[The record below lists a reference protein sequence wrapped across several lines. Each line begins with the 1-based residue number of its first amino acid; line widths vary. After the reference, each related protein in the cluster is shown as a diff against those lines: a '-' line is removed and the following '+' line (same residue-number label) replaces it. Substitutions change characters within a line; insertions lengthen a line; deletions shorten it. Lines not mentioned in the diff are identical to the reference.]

1 MVMKRNHT
9 IFLLIAAALGLSL
22 ESCNKEMFNQQL
34 YNEIIT
40 QQFPIDPIDDTHNWE
55 LSTRRSIVI
64 KANANMEN
72 MEKVMVLSKNPLT
85 SSDAQIMAEAEATT
99 EGGLHTLL
107 FAAPS
112 SQTSFY
118 AAVKTT
124 DKQYA
129 VVPFTTSNS
138 QVSFEDKTTGTLTS
152 DLDYYSFTYCFEENF
167 PEPGDY
173 DFNDCVMRMSVMP
186 GTKKNQ
192 VKLIVTLAAA
202 GAKRQI
208 AAAVRLKGCNA
219 DDIESVEIEE
229 GKAFDDGYPLTLR
242 SIPDG
247 STFQRG
253 RDEKQPVI
261 RLFEDAMWC
270 LIREQASDNGVLNRY
285 YVNVSRAESE
295 TYKRVDPVK
304 RTYIINFK
312 ESSSAASMLQNILTD
327 NLDPFI
333 VTPYNNNYWETHT
346 YQDRLAQVLY
356 EYHDQTSIHI
366 TWALGVPSGTF
377 RWPLEAK
384 LIGSYKDGVLTGAYR
399 KDGHSFGEWAA
410 KKENSRDW
418 FLYPTT
424 SEVY

>member
-9 IFLLIAAALGLSL
+9 IFLLLAAALGLSL
-22 ESCNKEMFNQQL
+22 ESCNKEMFDQQL
-34 YNEIIT
+34 YNKIIT

-295 TYKRVDPVK
+295 TFKKADPVK

-312 ESSSAASMLQNILTD
+312 ESSSAVSMLQNILTD

>member
-22 ESCNKEMFNQQL
+22 ESCNKEMFNQQV
-34 YNEIIT
+34 YDTIIT

>member
-1 MVMKRNHT
+1 MVMKRNNT
-9 IFLLIAAALGLSL
+9 ILLLIATALGLSL
-22 ESCNKEMFNQQL
+22 ESCNKEMFDQQV
-34 YNEIIT
+34 YDTIIT
-40 QQFPIDPIDDTHNWE
+40 QEFPIDPIDQTHNWE

-72 MEKVMVLSKNPLT
+72 MEKVMVLSKDPLT
-85 SSDAQIMAEAEATT
+85 STDAQIMAETAATT
-99 EGGLHTLL
+99 ESGLHTLL

-112 SQTSFY
+112 AQTTFY

-129 VVPFTTSNS
+129 VVPFTTSTRE
-138 QVSFEDKTTGTLTS
+138 VSFESKTVGTLKG

-202 GAKRQI
+202 GAKKQI
-208 AAAVRLKGCNA
+208 AAAVRLKGYKA
-219 DDIESVEIEE
+219 SDIESVEIEE
-229 GKAFDDGYPLTLR
+229 GNAFDDGYPLTPR

-247 STFQRG
+247 STFQQG
-253 RDEKQPVI
+253 RNGEPVI

-270 LIREQASDNGVLNRY
+270 LTREQPSDNGVLTRY
-285 YVNVSRAESE
+285 NVNVTRQENE
-295 TYKRVDPVK
+295 TNKKVEPVK

-312 ESSSAASMLQNILTD
+312 ETSNATSMLQNVLTD

-333 VTPYNNNYWETHT
+333 VVPYNSNYWETHT
-346 YQDRLAQVLY
+346 YQDRLAMVLY
-356 EYHDQTSIHI
+356 EYHDQTAIRI
-366 TWALGVPSGTF
+366 TWALCVPSGTF
-377 RWPLEAK
+377 RWPLEGL
-384 LIGSYKDGVLTGAYR
+384 LIGSYKNGILTGAYR
-399 KDGHSFGEWAA
+399 EFSHSFGEWAA

-418 FLYPTT
+418 FDYPTV

>member
-1 MVMKRNHT
+1 MKHNHT

-22 ESCNKEMFNQQL
+22 ESCNKEMFDQQL

-295 TYKRVDPVK
+295 TFKKADPVK

-377 RWPLEAK
+377 RWPLEGL
-384 LIGSYKDGVLTGAYR
+384 LIGTYKNSVLTGAYR
-399 KDGHSFGEWAA
+399 EFSHSFGEWAA

-418 FLYPTT
+418 FDYPTV

>member
-1 MVMKRNHT
+1 MKRNST

-34 YNEIIT
+34 YDEIIT

-64 KANANMEN
+64 KVNANMEN

-242 SIPDG
+242 TIPDG

-295 TYKRVDPVK
+295 TFKKADPVK

-377 RWPLEAK
+377 RWPLEGL
-384 LIGSYKDGVLTGAYR
+384 LIGTYKNGVLTGVYR
-399 KDGHSFGEWAA
+399 EPDHSFGQWAV

-418 FLYPTT
+418 FNYPTD

>member
-1 MVMKRNHT
+1 MVMKRNNT
-9 IFLLIAAALGLSL
+9 ILLLIATALGLSL
-22 ESCNKEMFNQQL
+22 ESCNKEMFDQQV
-34 YNEIIT
+34 YDTIIT
-40 QQFPIDPIDDTHNWE
+40 QEFPIDPIDQTHNWE

-72 MEKVMVLSKNPLT
+72 MEKVMVLSKDPLT
-85 SSDAQIMAEAEATT
+85 STDAQIMAETAATT

-112 SQTSFY
+112 AQTTFY

-129 VVPFTTSNS
+129 VVPFTTSTRE
-138 QVSFEDKTTGTLTS
+138 VSFESKTVGTLKG

-202 GAKRQI
+202 GAKKQI
-208 AAAVRLKGCNA
+208 AAAVRLKGYKA
-219 DDIESVEIEE
+219 SDIESVEIEE
-229 GKAFDDGYPLTLR
+229 GNAFDDGYPLTPR

-247 STFQRG
+247 STFQQG
-253 RDEKQPVI
+253 RNGEPVI

-270 LIREQASDNGVLNRY
+270 LTREQPSDNGVLTRY
-285 YVNVSRAESE
+285 NVNVTRQENE
-295 TYKRVDPVK
+295 TNKKVEPVK

-312 ESSSAASMLQNILTD
+312 ETSNATSMLQNVLTD

-333 VTPYNNNYWETHT
+333 VVPYNSNYWETHT
-346 YQDRLAQVLY
+346 YQDRLAMVLY
-356 EYHDQTSIHI
+356 EYHDQTAIRI
-366 TWALGVPSGTF
+366 TWALCVPSGTF
-377 RWPLEAK
+377 RWPLEGL
-384 LIGSYKDGVLTGAYR
+384 LIGSYKNGILTGAYR
-399 KDGHSFGEWAA
+399 EFSHSFGEWAA

-418 FLYPTT
+418 FDYPTV

>member
-1 MVMKRNHT
+1 MVMKHNHT

-22 ESCNKEMFNQQL
+22 ESCNKEMFDQQL

-55 LSTRRSIVI
+55 LSTRRSIII

-129 VVPFTTSNS
+129 VVPFTTSTRE
-138 QVSFEDKTTGTLTS
+138 VSFESKTVGTLKG

-202 GAKRQI
+202 GAKKQI
-208 AAAVRLKGCNA
+208 AAAVRLKGYKA
-219 DDIESVEIEE
+219 SDIESVEIEE
-229 GKAFDDGYPLTLR
+229 GNAFDDGYPLTPR

-247 STFQRG
+247 STFQQG
-253 RDEKQPVI
+253 RNGEPVI

-295 TYKRVDPVK
+295 TFKKADPVK

-377 RWPLEAK
+377 RWPLEGL
-384 LIGSYKDGVLTGAYR
+384 LIGTYKNSVLTGAYR
-399 KDGHSFGEWAA
+399 EFSHSFGEWAA

>member
-1 MVMKRNHT
+1 MKRNNT
-9 IFLLIAAALGLSL
+9 ILLLIATALGLSL
-22 ESCNKEMFNQQL
+22 ESCNKEMFDQQV
-34 YNEIIT
+34 YDTIIT
-40 QQFPIDPIDDTHNWE
+40 QEFPIDPIDQTHNWE

-72 MEKVMVLSKNPLT
+72 MEKVMVLSKDPLT
-85 SSDAQIMAEAEATT
+85 STDAQIMAETAATT

-112 SQTSFY
+112 AQTTFY

-202 GAKRQI
+202 GAKKQI
-208 AAAVRLKGCNA
+208 AAAVRLKGYKA
-219 DDIESVEIEE
+219 SDIESVEIEE
-229 GKAFDDGYPLTLR
+229 GNAFDDGYPLTPR

-247 STFQRG
+247 STFQQG
-253 RDEKQPVI
+253 RNGEPVI

-270 LIREQASDNGVLNRY
+270 LTREQPSDNGVLTRY
-285 YVNVSRAESE
+285 NVNVTRQENE
-295 TYKRVDPVK
+295 TNKKVDPVK

-312 ESSSAASMLQNILTD
+312 ETSNATSMLQNVLTD

-333 VTPYNNNYWETHT
+333 VVPYNSNYWETHT
-346 YQDRLAQVLY
+346 YQDRLAMVLY
-356 EYHDQTSIHI
+356 EYHDQTAIRI
-366 TWALGVPSGTF
+366 TWALCVPSGTF
-377 RWPLEAK
+377 RWPLEGL
-384 LIGSYKDGVLTGAYR
+384 LIGSYKNGILTGAYR
-399 KDGHSFGEWAA
+399 EFSHSFGEWAA

-418 FLYPTT
+418 FDYPTV

>member
-1 MVMKRNHT
+1 MVMKRNNT
-9 IFLLIAAALGLSL
+9 ILLLIATALGLSL
-22 ESCNKEMFNQQL
+22 ESCNKEMFDQQV
-34 YNEIIT
+34 YDTIIT
-40 QQFPIDPIDDTHNWE
+40 QEFPIDPIDQTHNWE

-85 SSDAQIMAEAEATT
+85 SSDAQIMAETAATT

-112 SQTSFY
+112 AQTTFY

-129 VVPFTTSNS
+129 VVPFTTSTRE
-138 QVSFEDKTTGTLTS
+138 VSFESKTVGTLKG

-202 GAKRQI
+202 GAKKQI
-208 AAAVRLKGCNA
+208 AAAVRLKGYKA
-219 DDIESVEIEE
+219 SDIESVEIEE
-229 GKAFDDGYPLTLR
+229 GNAFDDGYPLTPR

-247 STFQRG
+247 STFQQG
-253 RDEKQPVI
+253 RNGEPVI

-270 LIREQASDNGVLNRY
+270 LTREQPSDNGVLNRY

-295 TYKRVDPVK
+295 TFKKADPVK

-312 ESSSAASMLQNILTD
+312 ETSNATSMLQNVLTD

-333 VTPYNNNYWETHT
+333 VVPYNSNYWETHT
-346 YQDRLAQVLY
+346 YQDRLAMVLY
-356 EYHDQTSIHI
+356 EYHDQTAIRI
-366 TWALGVPSGTF
+366 TWALCVPSGTF
-377 RWPLEAK
+377 RWPLEGL
-384 LIGSYKDGVLTGAYR
+384 LIGSYKNGILTGAYR
-399 KDGHSFGEWAA
+399 EFSHSFGEWAA

-418 FLYPTT
+418 FDYPTV

>member
-1 MVMKRNHT
+1 MVMKRNNT
-9 IFLLIAAALGLSL
+9 ILLLIATALGLSL
-22 ESCNKEMFNQQL
+22 ESCNKEMFDQQV
-34 YNEIIT
+34 YDTIIT
-40 QQFPIDPIDDTHNWE
+40 QEFPIDPIDQTHNWE

-64 KANANMEN
+64 KANASMEN
-72 MEKVMVLSKNPLT
+72 MEKVMVLSKDPLT
-85 SSDAQIMAEAEATT
+85 STDAQIMAETAATT

-112 SQTSFY
+112 AQTTFY

-129 VVPFTTSNS
+129 VVPFTTSTRE
-138 QVSFEDKTTGTLTS
+138 VSFESKTVGTLKG

-202 GAKRQI
+202 GAKKQI
-208 AAAVRLKGCNA
+208 AAAVRLKGYKA
-219 DDIESVEIEE
+219 SDIESVEIEE
-229 GKAFDDGYPLTLR
+229 GNAFDDGYPLTPR

-247 STFQRG
+247 STFQQG
-253 RDEKQPVI
+253 RNGEPVI

-270 LIREQASDNGVLNRY
+270 LTREQPSDNGVLTRY
-285 YVNVSRAESE
+285 NVNVTRQENE
-295 TYKRVDPVK
+295 TNKKVEPVK

-312 ESSSAASMLQNILTD
+312 ETSNATSMLQNVLTD

-333 VTPYNNNYWETHT
+333 VVPYNSNYWETHT
-346 YQDRLAQVLY
+346 YQDRLAMVLY
-356 EYHDQTSIHI
+356 EYHDQTAIRI
-366 TWALGVPSGTF
+366 TWALCVPSGTF
-377 RWPLEAK
+377 RWPLEGL
-384 LIGSYKDGVLTGAYR
+384 LIGSYKNGILTGAYR
-399 KDGHSFGEWAA
+399 EFSHSFGEWAA

-418 FLYPTT
+418 FDYPTV

>member
-1 MVMKRNHT
+1 MKRNHT
-9 IFLLIAAALGLSL
+9 ILLIAAALGLSL
-22 ESCNKEMFNQQL
+22 ESCNKEMFNQDVYDQ
-34 YNEIIT
+34 IIT
-40 QQFPIDPIDDTHNWE
+40 QEFPIDPIDATHNWE
-55 LSTRRSIVI
+55 LSTRRSIII

-72 MEKVMVLSKNPLT
+72 MEKVMVLSKDPLT
-85 SSDAQIMAEAEATT
+85 STDAQIMAETAATT

-112 SQTSFY
+112 AQTTFY

-129 VVPFTTSNS
+129 VVPFTTSTRE
-138 QVSFEDKTTGTLTS
+138 VSFESKTVGTLKG

-202 GAKRQI
+202 GAKKQI
-208 AAAVRLKGCNA
+208 AAAVRLKGYKA
-219 DDIESVEIEE
+219 SDIESVEIEE
-229 GKAFDDGYPLTLR
+229 GNAFDDGYPLTPR

-247 STFQRG
+247 STFQQG
-253 RDEKQPVI
+253 RNGEPVI

-270 LIREQASDNGVLNRY
+270 LTREQPSDNGVLTRY
-285 YVNVSRAESE
+285 NVNVTRQENE
-295 TYKRVDPVK
+295 TNKKVDPVK

-312 ESSSAASMLQNILTD
+312 ETSNATSMLQNVLTD

-333 VTPYNNNYWETHT
+333 VVPYNSNYWETHT
-346 YQDRLAQVLY
+346 YQDRLAMVLY
-356 EYHDQTSIHI
+356 EYHDQTAIRI
-366 TWALGVPSGTF
+366 TWALCVPSGTF
-377 RWPLEAK
+377 RWPLEGL
-384 LIGSYKDGVLTGAYR
+384 LIGSYKNGILTGAYR
-399 KDGHSFGEWAA
+399 EFSHSFGEWAA

-418 FLYPTT
+418 FDYPTV

>member
-1 MVMKRNHT
+1 MVMKHNHT
-9 IFLLIAAALGLSL
+9 IFLLIATALGLSL
-22 ESCNKEMFNQQL
+22 ESCNKEMFDQQL

-64 KANANMEN
+64 KANASMEN

-85 SSDAQIMAEAEATT
+85 SSDAQIMAETAATT

-112 SQTSFY
+112 AQTTFY

-129 VVPFTTSNS
+129 VVPFTTSTRE
-138 QVSFEDKTTGTLTS
+138 VSFESKTVGTLKG

-202 GAKRQI
+202 GAKKQI
-208 AAAVRLKGCNA
+208 AAAVRLKGYKA
-219 DDIESVEIEE
+219 SDIESVEIEE
-229 GKAFDDGYPLTLR
+229 GNAFDDGYPLTPR

-247 STFQRG
+247 STFQQG
-253 RDEKQPVI
+253 RNGEPVI

-270 LIREQASDNGVLNRY
+270 LTREQPSDNGVLTRY
-285 YVNVSRAESE
+285 NVNVTRQENE
-295 TYKRVDPVK
+295 TNKKVDPVK

-312 ESSSAASMLQNILTD
+312 ETSNATSMLQNVLTD

-333 VTPYNNNYWETHT
+333 VVPYNSNYWETHT
-346 YQDRLAQVLY
+346 YQDRLAMVLY
-356 EYHDQTSIHI
+356 EYHDQTAIRI
-366 TWALGVPSGTF
+366 TWALCVPSGTF
-377 RWPLEAK
+377 RWPLEGL
-384 LIGSYKDGVLTGAYR
+384 LIGSYKNGILTGAYR
-399 KDGHSFGEWAA
+399 EFSHSFGEWAA

-418 FLYPTT
+418 FDYPTV

>member
-1 MVMKRNHT
+1 MKRNNT
-9 IFLLIAAALGLSL
+9 ILLLIATALGLSL
-22 ESCNKEMFNQQL
+22 ESCNKEMFDQQV
-34 YNEIIT
+34 YDTIIT
-40 QQFPIDPIDDTHNWE
+40 QEFPIDPIDQTHNWE

-72 MEKVMVLSKNPLT
+72 MEKVMVLSKDPLT
-85 SSDAQIMAEAEATT
+85 STDAQIMAETAATT

-112 SQTSFY
+112 AQTTFY

-129 VVPFTTSNS
+129 VVPFTTSTRE
-138 QVSFEDKTTGTLTS
+138 VSFESKTVGTLKG

-192 VKLIVTLAAA
+192 LKLIVTLAAA
-202 GAKRQI
+202 GAKKQI
-208 AAAVRLKGCNA
+208 AAAVRLKGYKA
-219 DDIESVEIEE
+219 SDIESVEIEE
-229 GKAFDDGYPLTLR
+229 GNAFDDGYPLTPR

-247 STFQRG
+247 STFQQG
-253 RDEKQPVI
+253 RNGEPVI

-270 LIREQASDNGVLNRY
+270 LTREQPSDNGVLTRY
-285 YVNVSRAESE
+285 NVNVTRQENE
-295 TYKRVDPVK
+295 TNKKVEPVK

-312 ESSSAASMLQNILTD
+312 ETSNATSMLQNVLTD

-333 VTPYNNNYWETHT
+333 VVPYNSNYWETHT
-346 YQDRLAQVLY
+346 YQDRLAMVLY
-356 EYHDQTSIHI
+356 EYHDQTAIRI
-366 TWALGVPSGTF
+366 TWALCVPSGTF
-377 RWPLEAK
+377 RWPLEGL
-384 LIGSYKDGVLTGAYR
+384 LIGSYKNGILTGAYR
-399 KDGHSFGEWAA
+399 EFSHSFGEWAA

-418 FLYPTT
+418 FDYPTV

>member
-22 ESCNKEMFNQQL
+22 ESCNKEMFDQQL
-34 YNEIIT
+34 YNKIIT

-295 TYKRVDPVK
+295 TFKKADPVK

>member
-9 IFLLIAAALGLSL
+9 IFLLLAAALGLSL

-34 YNEIIT
+34 YDEIIT

-173 DFNDCVMRMSVMP
+173 DFNDCVIRMSVMP

-295 TYKRVDPVK
+295 TFKKADPVK

>member
-1 MVMKRNHT
+1 MVMKHNHT
-9 IFLLIAAALGLSL
+9 IFLLIATALGLSL
-22 ESCNKEMFNQQL
+22 ESCNKEMFDQQV
-34 YNEIIT
+34 YDTIIT
-40 QQFPIDPIDDTHNWE
+40 QEVPIDPIDQTHNWE

-85 SSDAQIMAEAEATT
+85 SSDAQIMAETAATT

-112 SQTSFY
+112 AQTTFY

-129 VVPFTTSNS
+129 VVPFTTSTRE
-138 QVSFEDKTTGTLTS
+138 VSFESKTVGTLKG

-202 GAKRQI
+202 GAKKQI
-208 AAAVRLKGCNA
+208 AAAVRLKGYKA
-219 DDIESVEIEE
+219 SDIESVEIEE
-229 GKAFDDGYPLTLR
+229 GNAFDDGYPLTPR

-247 STFQRG
+247 STFQQG
-253 RDEKQPVI
+253 RNGEPVI

-270 LIREQASDNGVLNRY
+270 LTREQPSDNGVLTRY
-285 YVNVSRAESE
+285 NVNVTRQENE
-295 TYKRVDPVK
+295 TNKKVDPVK

-312 ESSSAASMLQNILTD
+312 ETSNATSMLQNVLTD

-333 VTPYNNNYWETHT
+333 VVPYNSNYWETHT
-346 YQDRLAQVLY
+346 YQDRLAMVLY
-356 EYHDQTSIHI
+356 EYHDQTAIRI
-366 TWALGVPSGTF
+366 TWALCVPSGTF
-377 RWPLEAK
+377 RWPLEGL
-384 LIGSYKDGVLTGAYR
+384 LIGSYKNGILTGAYR
-399 KDGHSFGEWAA
+399 EFSHSFGEWAA

-418 FLYPTT
+418 FDYPTV

>member
-9 IFLLIAAALGLSL
+9 IFLLLAAALGLSL

-129 VVPFTTSNS
+129 VVPFTTANS

-295 TYKRVDPVK
+295 TFKKADPVK

>member
-1 MVMKRNHT
+1 MVMKRNNT
-9 IFLLIAAALGLSL
+9 ILLLMATALGLSL
-22 ESCNKEMFNQQL
+22 ESCNKEMFDQQL

-64 KANANMEN
+64 KANASMEN

-85 SSDAQIMAEAEATT
+85 SSDAQIMAETAATT

-112 SQTSFY
+112 AQTTFY

-129 VVPFTTSNS
+129 VVPFTTSTRE
-138 QVSFEDKTTGTLTS
+138 VSFESKTVGTLKG

-202 GAKRQI
+202 GAKKQI
-208 AAAVRLKGCNA
+208 AAAVRLKGYKA
-219 DDIESVEIEE
+219 SDIESVEIEE
-229 GKAFDDGYPLTLR
+229 GNAFDDGYPLTPR

-247 STFQRG
+247 STFQQG
-253 RDEKQPVI
+253 RNGEPVI

-270 LIREQASDNGVLNRY
+270 LTREQPSDNGVLTRY
-285 YVNVSRAESE
+285 NVNVTRQENE
-295 TYKRVDPVK
+295 TNKKVDPVK

-312 ESSSAASMLQNILTD
+312 ETSNATSMLQNVLTD

-333 VTPYNNNYWETHT
+333 VVPYNSNYWETHT
-346 YQDRLAQVLY
+346 YQDRLAMVLY
-356 EYHDQTSIHI
+356 EYHDQTAIRI
-366 TWALGVPSGTF
+366 TWALCVPSGTF
-377 RWPLEAK
+377 RWPLEGL
-384 LIGSYKDGVLTGAYR
+384 LIGSYKNGILTGAYR
-399 KDGHSFGEWAA
+399 EFSHSFGEWAA

-418 FLYPTT
+418 FDYPTV

>member
-22 ESCNKEMFNQQL
+22 ESCNKEMFDQQL
-34 YNEIIT
+34 YNKIIT

-64 KANANMEN
+64 KANAN

-295 TYKRVDPVK
+295 TFKKADPVK

-312 ESSSAASMLQNILTD
+312 ESSNAASMLQNILTD

>member
-1 MVMKRNHT
+1 MVMKHNHT

-22 ESCNKEMFNQQL
+22 ESCNKEMFDQQL

-295 TYKRVDPVK
+295 TFKKADPVK

-377 RWPLEAK
+377 RWPLEGL
-384 LIGSYKDGVLTGAYR
+384 LIGTYKNSVLTGAYR
-399 KDGHSFGEWAA
+399 EFSHSFGEWAA

-418 FLYPTT
+418 FDYPTV

>member
-1 MVMKRNHT
+1 MKRNHT
-9 IFLLIAAALGLSL
+9 IFLLLAAALGLSL

-295 TYKRVDPVK
+295 TFKKADPVK

>member
-1 MVMKRNHT
+1 
-9 IFLLIAAALGLSL
+9 
-22 ESCNKEMFNQQL
+22 
-34 YNEIIT
+34 
-40 QQFPIDPIDDTHNWE
+40 
-55 LSTRRSIVI
+55 
-64 KANANMEN
+64 MEN
-72 MEKVMVLSKNPLT
+72 MEKVMVLSKDPLT
-85 SSDAQIMAEAEATT
+85 STDAQIMAETAATT

-112 SQTSFY
+112 AQTTFY

-129 VVPFTTSNS
+129 VVPFTTSTRE
-138 QVSFEDKTTGTLTS
+138 VSFESKTVGTLKG

-202 GAKRQI
+202 GAKKQI
-208 AAAVRLKGCNA
+208 AAAVRLKGYKA
-219 DDIESVEIEE
+219 SDIESVEIEE
-229 GKAFDDGYPLTLR
+229 GNAFDDGYPLTPR

-247 STFQRG
+247 STFQQG
-253 RDEKQPVI
+253 RNGEPVI

-270 LIREQASDNGVLNRY
+270 LTREQPSDNGVLTRY
-285 YVNVSRAESE
+285 NVNVTRQENE
-295 TYKRVDPVK
+295 TNKKVDPVK

-312 ESSSAASMLQNILTD
+312 ETSNATSMLQNVLTD

-333 VTPYNNNYWETHT
+333 VVPYNSNYWETHT
-346 YQDRLAQVLY
+346 YQDRLAMVLY
-356 EYHDQTSIHI
+356 EYHDQTAIRI
-366 TWALGVPSGTF
+366 TWALCVPSGTF
-377 RWPLEAK
+377 RWPLEGL
-384 LIGSYKDGVLTGAYR
+384 LIGSYKNGILTGAYR
-399 KDGHSFGEWAA
+399 EFSHSFGEWAA

-418 FLYPTT
+418 FDYPTV

>member
-1 MVMKRNHT
+1 MVMKRNST
-9 IFLLIAAALGLSL
+9 ILLLIAAALGLSL
-22 ESCNKEMFNQQL
+22 ESCNKEMFNQEI
-34 YNEIIT
+34 YDTIIT
-40 QQFPIDPIDDTHNWE
+40 QEFPIDPIDQTHNWE
-55 LSTRRSIVI
+55 QSTRRSIII
-64 KANANMEN
+64 KANASMEN
-72 MEKVMVLSKNPLT
+72 MEKVMVLSANPLT
-85 SSDAQIMAEAEATT
+85 SSDAQIMAEEAATT
-99 EGGLHTLL
+99 EGSLHTLL

-247 STFQRG
+247 STFQQG
-253 RDEKQPVI
+253 RNGEPVI

-270 LIREQASDNGVLNRY
+270 LTREQPSDNGVLTRY
-285 YVNVSRAESE
+285 NVNVTRQENE
-295 TYKRVDPVK
+295 TNKKVEPVK

-312 ESSSAASMLQNILTD
+312 ETSNATSMLQNVLTD

-333 VTPYNNNYWETHT
+333 VVPYNSNYWETHT
-346 YQDRLAQVLY
+346 YQDRLAMVLY
-356 EYHDQTSIHI
+356 EYHDQTAIRI
-366 TWALGVPSGTF
+366 TWALCVPSGTF
-377 RWPLEAK
+377 RWPLEGL
-384 LIGSYKDGVLTGAYR
+384 LIGSYKNGILTGAYR
-399 KDGHSFGEWAA
+399 EFSHSFGEWAA

>member
-1 MVMKRNHT
+1 MVMKHNHT
-9 IFLLIAAALGLSL
+9 IFLLIATALGLSL
-22 ESCNKEMFNQQL
+22 ESCNKEMFDQQV
-34 YNEIIT
+34 YDTIIT
-40 QQFPIDPIDDTHNWE
+40 QEFPIDPIDQTHNWE

-64 KANANMEN
+64 KANASMEN

-85 SSDAQIMAEAEATT
+85 SSDAQIMAETAATT

-112 SQTSFY
+112 AQTTFY

-129 VVPFTTSNS
+129 VVPFTTSTRE
-138 QVSFEDKTTGTLTS
+138 VSFESKTVGTLKG

-202 GAKRQI
+202 GAKKQI
-208 AAAVRLKGCNA
+208 AAAVRLKGYKA
-219 DDIESVEIEE
+219 SDIESVEIEE
-229 GKAFDDGYPLTLR
+229 GNAFDDGYPLTPR

-247 STFQRG
+247 STFQQG
-253 RDEKQPVI
+253 RNGEPVI

-270 LIREQASDNGVLNRY
+270 LTREQPSDNGVLTRY
-285 YVNVSRAESE
+285 NVNVTRQENE
-295 TYKRVDPVK
+295 TNKKVDPVK

-312 ESSSAASMLQNILTD
+312 ETSNATSMLQNVLTD

-333 VTPYNNNYWETHT
+333 VVPYNSNYWETHT
-346 YQDRLAQVLY
+346 YQDRLAMVLY
-356 EYHDQTSIHI
+356 EYHDQTAIRI
-366 TWALGVPSGTF
+366 TWALCVPSGTF
-377 RWPLEAK
+377 RWPLEGL
-384 LIGSYKDGVLTGAYR
+384 LIGSYKNGILTGAYR
-399 KDGHSFGEWAA
+399 EFSHSFGEWAA

-418 FLYPTT
+418 FDYPTV

>member
-1 MVMKRNHT
+1 MKRNNT
-9 IFLLIAAALGLSL
+9 ILLLIATALGLSL
-22 ESCNKEMFNQQL
+22 ESCNKEMFDQQV
-34 YNEIIT
+34 YDTIIT
-40 QQFPIDPIDDTHNWE
+40 QEFPIDPIDQTHNWE

-72 MEKVMVLSKNPLT
+72 MEKVMVLSKDPLT
-85 SSDAQIMAEAEATT
+85 STDAQIMAETAATT

-112 SQTSFY
+112 AQTTFY

-129 VVPFTTSNS
+129 VVPFTTSTRE
-138 QVSFEDKTTGTLTS
+138 VSFESKTVGTLKG

-202 GAKRQI
+202 GAKKQI
-208 AAAVRLKGCNA
+208 AAAVRLKGYKA
-219 DDIESVEIEE
+219 SDIESVEIEE
-229 GKAFDDGYPLTLR
+229 GNAFDDGYPLTPR

-247 STFQRG
+247 STFQQG
-253 RDEKQPVI
+253 RNGEPVI

-270 LIREQASDNGVLNRY
+270 LTREQPSDNGLLTRY
-285 YVNVSRAESE
+285 NVNVTRQENE
-295 TYKRVDPVK
+295 TNKKVEPVK

-312 ESSSAASMLQNILTD
+312 ETSNATSMLQNVLTD

-333 VTPYNNNYWETHT
+333 VVPYNSNYWETHT
-346 YQDRLAQVLY
+346 YQDRLAMVLY
-356 EYHDQTSIHI
+356 EYHDQTAIRI
-366 TWALGVPSGTF
+366 TWALCVPSGTF
-377 RWPLEAK
+377 RWPLEGL
-384 LIGSYKDGVLTGAYR
+384 LIGSYKNGILTGAYR
-399 KDGHSFGEWAA
+399 EFSHSFGEWAA

-418 FLYPTT
+418 FDYPTV

>member
-1 MVMKRNHT
+1 MKRNNT
-9 IFLLIAAALGLSL
+9 ILLLIATALGLSL
-22 ESCNKEMFNQQL
+22 ESCNKEMFDQQV
-34 YNEIIT
+34 YDTIIT
-40 QQFPIDPIDDTHNWE
+40 QEFPIDPIDQTHNWE

-64 KANANMEN
+64 KANASMEN
-72 MEKVMVLSKNPLT
+72 MEKVMVLSKDPLT
-85 SSDAQIMAEAEATT
+85 SSDAQIMAETAATT

-112 SQTSFY
+112 AQTTFY

-129 VVPFTTSNS
+129 VVPFTTSTRE
-138 QVSFEDKTTGTLTS
+138 VSFESKTVGTLKG

-202 GAKRQI
+202 GAKKQI
-208 AAAVRLKGCNA
+208 AAAVRLKGYKA
-219 DDIESVEIEE
+219 SDIESVEIEE
-229 GKAFDDGYPLTLR
+229 GNAFDDGYPLTPR

-247 STFQRG
+247 STFQQG
-253 RDEKQPVI
+253 RNGEPVI

-270 LIREQASDNGVLNRY
+270 LTREQPSDNGVLTRY
-285 YVNVSRAESE
+285 NVNVTRQENE
-295 TYKRVDPVK
+295 TNKKVDPVK

-312 ESSSAASMLQNILTD
+312 ETSNATSMLQNVLTD

-333 VTPYNNNYWETHT
+333 VVPYNSNYWETHT
-346 YQDRLAQVLY
+346 YQDRLAMVLY
-356 EYHDQTSIHI
+356 EYHDQTAIRI
-366 TWALGVPSGTF
+366 TWALCVPSGTF
-377 RWPLEAK
+377 RWPLEGL
-384 LIGSYKDGVLTGAYR
+384 LIGTYKNSVLTGVYR
-399 KDGHSFGEWAA
+399 EPSHSFGQWAV

-418 FLYPTT
+418 FDYPTD

>member
-1 MVMKRNHT
+1 MKRNNT
-9 IFLLIAAALGLSL
+9 ILLLIATALGLSL
-22 ESCNKEMFNQQL
+22 ESCNKEMFDQQV
-34 YNEIIT
+34 YDTIIT
-40 QQFPIDPIDDTHNWE
+40 QEFPIDPIDQTHNWE

-72 MEKVMVLSKNPLT
+72 MEKVMVLSKDPLT
-85 SSDAQIMAEAEATT
+85 STDAQIMAETAATT

-112 SQTSFY
+112 AQTTFY

-129 VVPFTTSNS
+129 VVPFTTSTRE
-138 QVSFEDKTTGTLTS
+138 VSFESKTVGTLKG

-202 GAKRQI
+202 GAKKQI
-208 AAAVRLKGCNA
+208 AAAVRLKGYKA
-219 DDIESVEIEE
+219 SDIESVEIEE
-229 GKAFDDGYPLTLR
+229 GNAFDDGYPLTPR

-247 STFQRG
+247 STFQQG
-253 RDEKQPVI
+253 RNGEPVI

-270 LIREQASDNGVLNRY
+270 LTREQPSDNGVLTRY
-285 YVNVSRAESE
+285 NVNVTRQENE
-295 TYKRVDPVK
+295 TNKKVDHVK

-312 ESSSAASMLQNILTD
+312 ETSNATSMLQNVLTD

-333 VTPYNNNYWETHT
+333 VVPYNSNYWETHT
-346 YQDRLAQVLY
+346 YQDRLAMVLY
-356 EYHDQTSIHI
+356 EYHDQTAIRI
-366 TWALGVPSGTF
+366 TWALCVPSGTF
-377 RWPLEAK
+377 RWPLEGL
-384 LIGSYKDGVLTGAYR
+384 LIGSYKNGILTGAYR
-399 KDGHSFGEWAA
+399 EFSHSFGEWAA

-418 FLYPTT
+418 FDYPTV

>member
-1 MVMKRNHT
+1 MKSNHT

-129 VVPFTTSNS
+129 VVPFTTANS
-138 QVSFEDKTTGTLTS
+138 QVSFEDKMTGTLTS

-295 TYKRVDPVK
+295 TFKKADPVK

-312 ESSSAASMLQNILTD
+312 ESSNAASMLQNILTD

>member
-1 MVMKRNHT
+1 MVMKHNHT
-9 IFLLIAAALGLSL
+9 IFLLIATALGLSL
-22 ESCNKEMFNQQL
+22 ESCNKEMFDQQV
-34 YNEIIT
+34 YDTIIT
-40 QQFPIDPIDDTHNWE
+40 QEFPIDPIDQTHNWE

-85 SSDAQIMAEAEATT
+85 SSDAQIMAETAATT

-112 SQTSFY
+112 AQTTFY

-129 VVPFTTSNS
+129 VVPFTTSTRE
-138 QVSFEDKTTGTLTS
+138 VSFESKTVGTLKG

-202 GAKRQI
+202 GAKKQI
-208 AAAVRLKGCNA
+208 AAAVRLKGYKA
-219 DDIESVEIEE
+219 SDIESVEIEE
-229 GKAFDDGYPLTLR
+229 GNAFDDGYPLTPR

-247 STFQRG
+247 STFQQG
-253 RDEKQPVI
+253 RNGEPVI

-270 LIREQASDNGVLNRY
+270 LTREQPSDNGVLTRY
-285 YVNVSRAESE
+285 NVNVTRQENE
-295 TYKRVDPVK
+295 TNKKVDPVK

-312 ESSSAASMLQNILTD
+312 ETSNATSMLQNVLTD

-333 VTPYNNNYWETHT
+333 VVPYNSNYWETHT
-346 YQDRLAQVLY
+346 YQDRLAMVLY
-356 EYHDQTSIHI
+356 EYHDQTAIRI
-366 TWALGVPSGTF
+366 TWALCVPSGTF
-377 RWPLEAK
+377 RWPLEGL
-384 LIGSYKDGVLTGAYR
+384 LIGSYKNGILTGAYR
-399 KDGHSFGEWAA
+399 EFSHSFGEWAA

-418 FLYPTT
+418 FDYPTV

>member
-1 MVMKRNHT
+1 MVMKRNNT
-9 IFLLIAAALGLSL
+9 ILLLIATALGLSL
-22 ESCNKEMFNQQL
+22 ESCNKEMFDQQV
-34 YNEIIT
+34 YDTIIT
-40 QQFPIDPIDDTHNWE
+40 QEFPIDPIDQTHNWE

-72 MEKVMVLSKNPLT
+72 MEKVMVLSKDPLT
-85 SSDAQIMAEAEATT
+85 STDAQIMAETAATT

-112 SQTSFY
+112 AQTTFY

-129 VVPFTTSNS
+129 VVPFTTSTRE
-138 QVSFEDKTTGTLTS
+138 VSFESKTVGTLKG

-192 VKLIVTLAAA
+192 TLAAA
-202 GAKRQI
+202 GAKKQI
-208 AAAVRLKGCNA
+208 AAAVRLKGYKA
-219 DDIESVEIEE
+219 SDIESVEIEE
-229 GKAFDDGYPLTLR
+229 GNAFDDGYPLTPR

-247 STFQRG
+247 STFQQG
-253 RDEKQPVI
+253 RNGEPVI

-270 LIREQASDNGVLNRY
+270 LTREQPSDNGVLTRY
-285 YVNVSRAESE
+285 NVNVTRQENE
-295 TYKRVDPVK
+295 TNKKVDPVK

-312 ESSSAASMLQNILTD
+312 ETSNATSMLQNVLTD

-333 VTPYNNNYWETHT
+333 VVPYNSNYWETHT
-346 YQDRLAQVLY
+346 YQDRLAMVLY
-356 EYHDQTSIHI
+356 EYHDQTAIRI
-366 TWALGVPSGTF
+366 TWALCVPSGTF
-377 RWPLEAK
+377 RWPLEGL
-384 LIGSYKDGVLTGAYR
+384 LIGSYKNGILTGAYR
-399 KDGHSFGEWAA
+399 EFSHSFGEWAA

-418 FLYPTT
+418 FDYPTV

>member
-1 MVMKRNHT
+1 MVMKRNNT
-9 IFLLIAAALGLSL
+9 ILLLIATALGLSL
-22 ESCNKEMFNQQL
+22 ESCNKEMFDQQV
-34 YNEIIT
+34 YDTIIT
-40 QQFPIDPIDDTHNWE
+40 QEFPIDPIDQTHNWE

-64 KANANMEN
+64 KANASMEN

-85 SSDAQIMAEAEATT
+85 ATDAQIMAETAATT

-112 SQTSFY
+112 AQTTFY

-138 QVSFEDKTTGTLTS
+138 QVSFEDKMTGTLTS

-202 GAKRQI
+202 GAKKQI
-208 AAAVRLKGCNA
+208 AAAVRLKGYKA
-219 DDIESVEIEE
+219 SDIESVEIEE
-229 GKAFDDGYPLTLR
+229 GNAFDDGYPLTPR

-247 STFQRG
+247 STFQQG
-253 RDEKQPVI
+253 RNGEPVI

-270 LIREQASDNGVLNRY
+270 LTREQPSDNGVLTRY
-285 YVNVSRAESE
+285 NVNVTRQENE
-295 TYKRVDPVK
+295 TNKKVDPVK

-312 ESSSAASMLQNILTD
+312 ETSNATSMLQNVLTD

-333 VTPYNNNYWETHT
+333 VVPYNSNYWETHT
-346 YQDRLAQVLY
+346 YQDRLAMVLY
-356 EYHDQTSIHI
+356 EYHDQTAIRI
-366 TWALGVPSGTF
+366 TWALCVPSGTF
-377 RWPLEAK
+377 RWPLEGL
-384 LIGSYKDGVLTGAYR
+384 LIGSYKNGILTGAYR
-399 KDGHSFGEWAA
+399 EFSHSFGEWAA

-418 FLYPTT
+418 FDYPTV

>member
-55 LSTRRSIVI
+55 LSTRRSIII
-64 KANANMEN
+64 KVNANMEN

-295 TYKRVDPVK
+295 TFKKADPVK

>member
-1 MVMKRNHT
+1 MKHNHT
-9 IFLLIAAALGLSL
+9 IFLLIATALGLSL
-22 ESCNKEMFNQQL
+22 ESCNKEMFDQQV
-34 YNEIIT
+34 YDTIIT
-40 QQFPIDPIDDTHNWE
+40 QEFPIDPIDQTHNWE

-64 KANANMEN
+64 KANASMEN

-85 SSDAQIMAEAEATT
+85 SSDAQIMAETAATT

-112 SQTSFY
+112 AQTTFY

-129 VVPFTTSNS
+129 VVPFTTSTRE
-138 QVSFEDKTTGTLTS
+138 VSFESKTVGTLKG

-202 GAKRQI
+202 GAKKQI
-208 AAAVRLKGCNA
+208 AAAVRLKGYKA
-219 DDIESVEIEE
+219 SDIESVEIEE
-229 GKAFDDGYPLTLR
+229 GNAFDDGYPLTPR

-247 STFQRG
+247 STFQQG
-253 RDEKQPVI
+253 RNGEPVI

-270 LIREQASDNGVLNRY
+270 LTREQPSDNGVLTRY
-285 YVNVSRAESE
+285 NVNVTRQENE
-295 TYKRVDPVK
+295 TNKKVDPVK

-312 ESSSAASMLQNILTD
+312 ETSNATSMLQNVLTD

-333 VTPYNNNYWETHT
+333 VVPYNSNYWETHT
-346 YQDRLAQVLY
+346 YQDRLAMVLY
-356 EYHDQTSIHI
+356 EYHDQTAIRI
-366 TWALGVPSGTF
+366 TWALCVPSGTF
-377 RWPLEAK
+377 RWPLEGL
-384 LIGSYKDGVLTGAYR
+384 LIGSYKNGILTGAYR
-399 KDGHSFGEWAA
+399 EFSHSFGEWAA

-418 FLYPTT
+418 FDYPTV

>member
-1 MVMKRNHT
+1 MVMKRNNT
-9 IFLLIAAALGLSL
+9 ILLLIATALGLSL
-22 ESCNKEMFNQQL
+22 ESCNKEMFDQQV
-34 YNEIIT
+34 YDTIIT
-40 QQFPIDPIDDTHNWE
+40 QEFPIDPIDQTHNWE

-72 MEKVMVLSKNPLT
+72 MEKVMVLSKDPLT
-85 SSDAQIMAEAEATT
+85 STDAQIMAETAATT

-112 SQTSFY
+112 AQTTFY

-129 VVPFTTSNS
+129 VVPFTTSTRE
-138 QVSFEDKTTGTLTS
+138 VSFESKTVGTLKG

-202 GAKRQI
+202 GAKKQI
-208 AAAVRLKGCNA
+208 AAAVRLKGYKA
-219 DDIESVEIEE
+219 SDIESVEIEE
-229 GKAFDDGYPLTLR
+229 GNAFDDGYPLTPR

-247 STFQRG
+247 STFQQG
-253 RDEKQPVI
+253 RNGEPVI

-270 LIREQASDNGVLNRY
+270 LTREQPSDNGVLTRY
-285 YVNVSRAESE
+285 NVNVTRQENE
-295 TYKRVDPVK
+295 TNKKVDPVK

-312 ESSSAASMLQNILTD
+312 ETSNATSMLQNVLTD

-333 VTPYNNNYWETHT
+333 VVPYNSNYWETHT
-346 YQDRLAQVLY
+346 YQDRLAMVLY
-356 EYHDQTSIHI
+356 EYHDQTAIRI
-366 TWALGVPSGTF
+366 TWALCVPSGTF
-377 RWPLEAK
+377 RWPLEGL
-384 LIGSYKDGVLTGAYR
+384 LIGSYKNGILTGAYR
-399 KDGHSFGEWAA
+399 EFSHSFGEWAA

-418 FLYPTT
+418 FDYPTD

>member
-22 ESCNKEMFNQQL
+22 ESCNKEMFDQQL

>member
-1 MVMKRNHT
+1 MVMKHNHT
-9 IFLLIAAALGLSL
+9 IFLLIATALGLSL
-22 ESCNKEMFNQQL
+22 ESCNKEMFDQQV
-34 YNEIIT
+34 YDTIIT
-40 QQFPIDPIDDTHNWE
+40 QEFPIDPIDQTHNWE

-64 KANANMEN
+64 KANASMEN

-85 SSDAQIMAEAEATT
+85 SSDAQIMAETAATT

-112 SQTSFY
+112 AQTTFY

-129 VVPFTTSNS
+129 VVPFTTSTR
-138 QVSFEDKTTGTLTS
+138 QVSFESKTVGTLKG

-202 GAKRQI
+202 GAKKQI
-208 AAAVRLKGCNA
+208 AAAVRLKGYKA
-219 DDIESVEIEE
+219 SDIESVEIEE
-229 GKAFDDGYPLTLR
+229 GNAFDDGYPLTPR

-247 STFQRG
+247 STFQQG
-253 RDEKQPVI
+253 RNGEPVI

-270 LIREQASDNGVLNRY
+270 LTREQPSDNGVLTRY
-285 YVNVSRAESE
+285 NVNVTRQENE
-295 TYKRVDPVK
+295 TNKKVDPVK

-312 ESSSAASMLQNILTD
+312 ETSNATSMLQNVLTD

-333 VTPYNNNYWETHT
+333 VVPYNSNYWETHT
-346 YQDRLAQVLY
+346 YQDRLAMVLY
-356 EYHDQTSIHI
+356 EYHDQTAIRI
-366 TWALGVPSGTF
+366 TWALCVPSGTF
-377 RWPLEAK
+377 RWPLEGL
-384 LIGSYKDGVLTGAYR
+384 LIGSYKNGILTGAYR
-399 KDGHSFGEWAA
+399 EFSHSFGEWAA

-418 FLYPTT
+418 FDYPTV

>member
-1 MVMKRNHT
+1 MKHNHT
-9 IFLLIAAALGLSL
+9 IFLLIATALGLSL
-22 ESCNKEMFNQQL
+22 ESCNKEMFDQQV
-34 YNEIIT
+34 YDTIIT
-40 QQFPIDPIDDTHNWE
+40 QEFPIDPIDQTHNWE

-85 SSDAQIMAEAEATT
+85 SSDAQIMAETAATT

-112 SQTSFY
+112 AQTTFY

-129 VVPFTTSNS
+129 VVPFTTSTRE
-138 QVSFEDKTTGTLTS
+138 VSFESKTVGTLKG

-202 GAKRQI
+202 GAKKQI
-208 AAAVRLKGCNA
+208 AAAVRLKGYKA
-219 DDIESVEIEE
+219 SDIESVEIEE
-229 GKAFDDGYPLTLR
+229 GNAFDDGYPLTPR

-247 STFQRG
+247 STFQQG
-253 RDEKQPVI
+253 RNGEPVI

-270 LIREQASDNGVLNRY
+270 LTREQPSDNGVLTRY
-285 YVNVSRAESE
+285 NVNVTRQENE
-295 TYKRVDPVK
+295 TNKKVDPVK

-312 ESSSAASMLQNILTD
+312 ETSNATSMLQNVLTD

-333 VTPYNNNYWETHT
+333 VVPYNSNYWETHT
-346 YQDRLAQVLY
+346 YQDRLAMVLY
-356 EYHDQTSIHI
+356 EYHDQTAIRI
-366 TWALGVPSGTF
+366 TWALCVPSGTF
-377 RWPLEAK
+377 RWPLEGL
-384 LIGSYKDGVLTGAYR
+384 LIGSYKNGILTGAYR
-399 KDGHSFGEWAA
+399 EFSHSFGEWAA

-418 FLYPTT
+418 FDYPTV

>member
-1 MVMKRNHT
+1 
-9 IFLLIAAALGLSL
+9 
-22 ESCNKEMFNQQL
+22 
-34 YNEIIT
+34 
-40 QQFPIDPIDDTHNWE
+40 
-55 LSTRRSIVI
+55 
-64 KANANMEN
+64 
-72 MEKVMVLSKNPLT
+72 
-85 SSDAQIMAEAEATT
+85 
-99 EGGLHTLL
+99 
-107 FAAPS
+107 
-112 SQTSFY
+112 
-118 AAVKTT
+118 
-124 DKQYA
+124 
-129 VVPFTTSNS
+129 
-138 QVSFEDKTTGTLTS
+138 
-152 DLDYYSFTYCFEENF
+152 
-167 PEPGDY
+167 
-173 DFNDCVMRMSVMP
+173 MRMSVMP

-295 TYKRVDPVK
+295 TFKKADPVK

-399 KDGHSFGEWAA
+399 KDGHSCGEWAA
-410 KKENSRDW
+410 KQENSRDW

>member
-1 MVMKRNHT
+1 MKRNNT
-9 IFLLIAAALGLSL
+9 ILLLIATALGLSL
-22 ESCNKEMFNQQL
+22 ESCNKEMFDQQV
-34 YNEIIT
+34 YDTIIT
-40 QQFPIDPIDDTHNWE
+40 QEFPIDPIDQTHNWE

-72 MEKVMVLSKNPLT
+72 MEKVMVLSKDPLT
-85 SSDAQIMAEAEATT
+85 STDAQIMAETAATT

-112 SQTSFY
+112 AQTTFY

-129 VVPFTTSNS
+129 VVPFTTSTRE
-138 QVSFEDKTTGTLTS
+138 VSFESKTVGTLKG

-202 GAKRQI
+202 GAKKQI
-208 AAAVRLKGCNA
+208 AAAVRLKGYKA
-219 DDIESVEIEE
+219 SDIESVEIEE
-229 GKAFDDGYPLTLR
+229 GNAFDDGYPLTPR

-247 STFQRG
+247 STFQQG
-253 RDEKQPVI
+253 RNGEPVI

-270 LIREQASDNGVLNRY
+270 LTREQPSDNGVLTRY
-285 YVNVSRAESE
+285 NVNVTRQENE
-295 TYKRVDPVK
+295 TNKKVEPVK

-312 ESSSAASMLQNILTD
+312 ETSNATSMLQNVLTD

-333 VTPYNNNYWETHT
+333 VVPYNSNYWETHT
-346 YQDRLAQVLY
+346 YQDRLAMVLY
-356 EYHDQTSIHI
+356 EYHDQTAIRI
-366 TWALGVPSGTF
+366 TWALCVPSGTF
-377 RWPLEAK
+377 RWPLEGL
-384 LIGSYKDGVLTGAYR
+384 LIGSYKNGILTGAYR
-399 KDGHSFGEWAA
+399 EFSHSFGEWAA

-418 FLYPTT
+418 FDYPTV